1 MQAKTDLDRSFKGP
15 GIDCLVEAIV
25 WRPGV
30 GSVSSA
36 VTSTLFGDMSLQGGR
51 AFILHRVY
59 LTSMCLDQNAR
70 QGMVKSS
77 LAPHKP

>member
-15 GIDCLVEAIV
+15 GIDCLVDAIV

-36 VTSTLFGDMSLQGGR
+36 VTSTLFGDLSLQGGR

-59 LTSMCLDQNAR
+59 LNIDVPRPKCQTRDGQVIIGS
-70 QGMVKSS
+70 
-77 LAPHKP
+77 P